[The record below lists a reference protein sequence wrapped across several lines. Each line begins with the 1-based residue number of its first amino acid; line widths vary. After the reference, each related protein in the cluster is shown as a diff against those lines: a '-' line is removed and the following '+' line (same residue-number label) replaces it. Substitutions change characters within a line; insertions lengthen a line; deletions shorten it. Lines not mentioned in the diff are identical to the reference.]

1 MDESILKKFETSVV
15 FKQKVLKVI
24 NFVKDKQVYI
34 LFLRLMTYKII
45 LKMCTQFSHKII
57 SVLQNL
63 NYLPLK
69 TSK

>member
-1 MDESILKKFETSVV
+1 MDESILKKFETSLV

-45 LKMCTQFSHKII
+45 
-57 SVLQNL
+57 
-63 NYLPLK
+63 
-69 TSK
+69 